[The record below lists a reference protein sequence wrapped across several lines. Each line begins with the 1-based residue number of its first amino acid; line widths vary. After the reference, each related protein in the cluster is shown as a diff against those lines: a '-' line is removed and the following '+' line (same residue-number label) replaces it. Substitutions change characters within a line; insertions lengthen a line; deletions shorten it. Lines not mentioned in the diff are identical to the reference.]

1 MGVQASIYE
10 HEKFADLS
18 DFFDSTD
25 KALSTPELRAVYDE
39 LVRLRAPKA

>member
-1 MGVQASIYE
+1 MGIQASVYE
-10 HEKFADLS
+10 HEGFADLG

-39 LVRLRAPKA
+39 LMRLRK